1 MRKLL
6 ILAFLL
12 CKCLALIDYR
22 GSGNNYVKGHNY
34 IADDII
40 AIATR
45 SNYDYDDVD
54 GSKRHSLIDDR
65 RNWRKKA
72 LLKPAED
79 HREWE
84 RKRYEYDSPRYVD
97 EMDSKSYNGVDRQRE
112 LDLSSGYR
120 QPRRYEDPDKLS
132 VPPGIKSSELG
143 HSSAFS

>member
-1 MRKLL
+1 M
-6 ILAFLL
+6 
-12 CKCLALIDYR
+12 ALIGYK
-22 GSGNNYVKGHNY
+22 GSEQNDAKGHNY

-45 SNYDYDDVD
+45 SNYDYDDTD

-72 LLKPAED
+72 LLKPPED
-79 HREWE
+79 HREWD
-84 RKRYEYDSPRYVD
+84 RKRYEYDNPRYID

-120 QPRRYEDPDKLS
+120 QPRRYEESDKLS
-132 VPPGIKSSELG
+132 MPPGIKSSELA
-143 HSSAFS
+143 HSSSFM

>member
-1 MRKLL
+1 M

-12 CKCLALIDYR
+12 CKCLALIDYK
-22 GSGNNYVKGHNY
+22 GSGHNDVKEHNY

-72 LLKPAED
+72 LLKPIED
-79 HREWE
+79 HREWD
-84 RKRYEYDSPRYVD
+84 RKRYDFDNPRYD

-112 LDLSSGYR
+112 LDISSSYHR
-120 QPRRYEDPDKLS
+120 QPLRYEDPDKLM
-132 VPPGIKSSELG
+132 PPGIRSSELA
-143 HSSAFS
+143 HSAFL